1 MQMVKMPRGE
11 NGPWHYRVEIIFVVH
26 KGSGNV
32 VFQQETIAVVSLRRK
47 KGEERE
53 TGVKQSERKTAISET
68 CSLGIPRV
76 CLFVCSNNKEEGRD

>member
-1 MQMVKMPRGE
+1 MCMQMVKMPRGE

-53 TGVKQSERKTAISET
+53 TGVKHSERKTAISET

-76 CLFVCSNNKEEGRD
+76 FFFFFEL